1 MSLPFYVPPEQLMKD
16 RAEYARKGIARGRA
30 IVALEYAD
38 GIVLVGENPSG
49 ALQKISEI
57 YDRIAFAGVGKFN
70 EFESLRIAGIRH
82 ADLKGY
88 AYARSDV
95 TAKSLASAYAQ
106 TLGHIFTQEV
116 KPYEVEV
123 MVVEVGAEAED
134 NRIFRVT
141 YDGTLYDHREY
152 AAIGG
157 QEEELMAALRE
168 HYRPGGSLTDA
179 IGWARQAFEQL
190 AERTLEAFEWEGA
203 VLDRTLG
210 RRMFRRLSAA
220 EVFGDG
226 TG

>member
-1 MSLPFYVPPEQLMKD
+1 MSVPFYVPPEQLMKD

-30 IVALEYAD
+30 IVAIEYAD

-57 YDRIAFAGVGKFN
+57 YDRIAFAGVGKYN

-88 AYARSDV
+88 AYARTDV
-95 TAKSLASAYAQ
+95 AAKSLANAYAQ

-123 MVVEVGAEAED
+123 MVVEVGAEADD

-141 YDGTLYDHREY
+141 YDGTLFDHREY

-157 QEEELMAALRE
+157 QEEELMAALGE
-168 HYRPGGSLTDA
+168 HYRPGASLADA
-179 IGWARQAFEQL
+179 VAGARRAFEQL
-190 AERTLEAFEWEGA
+190 AERTLEEFEWEAA

-210 RRMFRRLSAA
+210 RRMFRRLSSA
-220 EVFGDG
+220 EVAGRE